1 VIESASPRKV
11 SRGVTESARKDSAG
25 SPEPFASLTWGH
37 NLLFNVR
44 HDQLT
49 MTPEAFRSTALGLP
63 GVVESAHM
71 RHPDFRCKGKIF
83 ATLGYPDES
92 WGMVKLSPDQ
102 QRYFLSKAPDVFD
115 LASGA
120 WGRSGSTVVRLALAK
135 KAVVKAAILA
145 AFKNVAAS
153 KKHA

>member
-1 VIESASPRKV
+1 MKKRTLPS
-11 SRGVTESARKDSAG
+11 GVTE
-25 SPEPFASLTWGH
+25 PFILVPSGKVRVK
-37 NLLFNVR
+37 NV
-44 HDQLT
+44 
-49 MTPEAFRSTALGLP
+49 
-63 GVVESAHM
+63 V
-71 RHPDFRCKGKIF
+71 
-83 ATLGYPDES
+83 ES

-153 KKHA
+153 KNMPNQSLEP